1 MKTKIT
7 DRIINILIQ
16 RGLNGDVKN
25 LKTTIEIPREP
36 SECQTITMYGDG
48 KVIDLIKPDVD
59 LDPIKITI
67 TVEALQIKVEKE

>member
-1 MKTKIT
+1 MKTKIA
-7 DRIINILIQ
+7 DKIINILIQ

-36 SECQTITMYGDG
+36 YECQTIMSGDG
-48 KVIDLIKPDVD
+48 KAIDLIKPDVN

>member
-1 MKTKIT
+1 MKTKIA
-7 DRIINILIQ
+7 DKIINILIQ

-36 SECQTITMYGDG
+36 YECQTIMSGGG
-48 KVIDLIKPDVD
+48 KVIDLIKPDVN

>member
-1 MKTKIT
+1 MKTKIA
-7 DRIINILIQ
+7 DKIINILIQ

-36 SECQTITMYGDG
+36 SECQTIMLGDS
-48 KVIDLIKPDVD
+48 DLIKPDVN

>member
-1 MKTKIT
+1 MKTKIA
-7 DRIINILIQ
+7 DKIINILIQ

-36 SECQTITMYGDG
+36 SECQTIMSGDG
-48 KVIDLIKPDVD
+48 KVIDLIKPDID

>member
-1 MKTKIT
+1 MKTKIA
-7 DRIINILIQ
+7 DKIINILIQ

-36 SECQTITMYGDG
+36 SEYQTIMSGDG
-48 KVIDLIKPDVD
+48 KAIDLIKPDID

>member
-16 RGLNGDVKN
+16 RGLNGNVKN
-25 LKTTIEIPREP
+25 LKTTIEIPREL

>member
-25 LKTTIEIPREP
+25 LRTTIEIPREQ
-36 SECQTITMYGDG
+36 SECQTIMSGDG
-48 KVIDLIKPDVD
+48 KVPDLIKPDGN

>member
-36 SECQTITMYGDG
+36 I
-48 KVIDLIKPDVD
+48 
-59 LDPIKITI
+59 
-67 TVEALQIKVEKE
+67 

>member
-1 MKTKIT
+1 MKKKIT
-7 DRIINILIQ
+7 EKIVNILIQ

-36 SECQTITMYGDG
+36 SECQTIMSGDG
-48 KVIDLIKPDVD
+48 KAIDLIKPDID

>member
-1 MKTKIT
+1 MKTKIA
-7 DRIINILIQ
+7 DKIINILIQ

-25 LKTTIEIPREP
+25 LKTIIEIPREP
-36 SECQTITMYGDG
+36 SECQTIMSEDG
-48 KVIDLIKPDVD
+48 KAIDLIKPDVN

>member
-25 LKTTIEIPREP
+25 LRTTIEVPREQ
-36 SECQTITMYGDG
+36 SECQTIISGNG
-48 KVIDLIKPDVD
+48 SKVLDLIKPDRN

>member
-25 LKTTIEIPREP
+25 LKTTIEIPREQ
-36 SECQTITMYGDG
+36 SECQTIMSGDG
-48 KVIDLIKPDVD
+48 TVIDLTKPDVN

-67 TVEALQIKVEKE
+67 TVETLQIKVEKE

>member
-1 MKTKIT
+1 MKTKIV
-7 DRIINILIQ
+7 DKIINILIQ

-36 SECQTITMYGDG
+36 SECQTIMLGDS
-48 KVIDLIKPDVD
+48 DLIKPDVN

>member
-36 SECQTITMYGDG
+36 SECQAIMSGDG
-48 KVIDLIKPDVD
+48 NVVDLIKPDVD
-59 LDPIKITI
+59 LDPIRITI
-67 TVEALQIKVEKE
+67 TVETLQIKVEKE

>member
-25 LKTTIEIPREP
+25 LKTTIEIPREQ
-36 SECQTITMYGDG
+36 SECQTIMSGDG
-48 KVIDLIKPDVD
+48 KVLDLIKPDGN

>member
-1 MKTKIT
+1 MKTKIA
-7 DRIINILIQ
+7 DKIINILIQ

-36 SECQTITMYGDG
+36 SEYQTIMSGDG
-48 KVIDLIKPDVD
+48 KAIDLIKPDVN

>member
-1 MKTKIT
+1 MKTKIA
-7 DRIINILIQ
+7 DKIVNILIQ

-36 SECQTITMYGDG
+36 SEYQTIMSGDG
-48 KVIDLIKPDVD
+48 KAIDLIKPDID

>member
-7 DRIINILIQ
+7 DRIVNILIQ

-25 LKTTIEIPREP
+25 LKTTIEIPRES
-36 SECQTITMYGDG
+36 SECQAIMSGDG
-48 KVIDLIKPDVD
+48 KVVDLIKPDVD
-59 LDPIKITI
+59 LDPIRITI